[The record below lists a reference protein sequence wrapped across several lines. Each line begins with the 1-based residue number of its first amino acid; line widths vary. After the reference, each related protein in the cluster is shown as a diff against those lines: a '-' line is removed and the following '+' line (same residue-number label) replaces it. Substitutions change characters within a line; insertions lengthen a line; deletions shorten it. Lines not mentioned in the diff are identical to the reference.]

1 MLAKSIDALVLGVD
15 RLPITSVKLD
25 LSEKVPLT
33 VAAALADA
41 EVVFP
46 VVTLVLVVAFVLT
59 PRVAANAPKG
69 RLANTRATIGRASF
83 FMDFI
88 LRERRSR
95 RKRRFPFGVA
105 RCILLRCK
113 VYGFV

>member
-1 MLAKSIDALVLGVD
+1 LGVD

-33 VAAALADA
+33 VAAVLADA

-46 VVTLVLVVAFVLT
+46 VVTLVLVVALVLT

-83 FMDFI
+83 FMINPLD
-88 LRERRSR
+88 RETLAPKTTISVRS
-95 RKRRFPFGVA
+95 
-105 RCILLRCK
+105 CILNFTS
-113 VYGFV
+113 V